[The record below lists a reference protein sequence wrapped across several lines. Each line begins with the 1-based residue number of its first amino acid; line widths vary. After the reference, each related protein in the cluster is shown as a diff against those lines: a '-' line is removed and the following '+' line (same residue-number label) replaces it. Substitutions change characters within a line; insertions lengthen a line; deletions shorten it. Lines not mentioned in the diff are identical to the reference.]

1 MENDNNLDDIL
12 SAVDE
17 NSENTE
23 TDNNQNVNVDA
34 VLYSFLIALQGI
46 TTIISEHTKLQSV
59 ALTDNDVSTLKSAL
73 KPFVNQ
79 IMKLVD
85 IIIYLPL
92 ITFIIGYTLRILDEI
107 KTKRKLKKQDNNQTE
122 IVR

>member
-23 TDNNQNVNVDA
+23 TDNNQNFNVDA

-46 TTIISEHTKLQSV
+46 TTVISEHTKLQ
-59 ALTDNDVSTLKSAL
+59 
-73 KPFVNQ
+73 
-79 IMKLVD
+79 
-85 IIIYLPL
+85 
-92 ITFIIGYTLRILDEI
+92 
-107 KTKRKLKKQDNNQTE
+107 
-122 IVR
+122 

>member
-1 MENDNNLDDIL
+1 
-12 SAVDE
+12 
-17 NSENTE
+17 
-23 TDNNQNVNVDA
+23 
-34 VLYSFLIALQGI
+34 
-46 TTIISEHTKLQSV
+46 
-59 ALTDNDVSTLKSAL
+59 
-73 KPFVNQ
+73 
-79 IMKLVD
+79 MKLVD

>member
-1 MENDNNLDDIL
+1 MENNNLDDIL
-12 SAVDE
+12 SAVD
-17 NSENTE
+17 ENTE

-46 TTIISEHTKLQSV
+46 TTVISEHTKLQSV

-92 ITFIIGYTLRILDEI
+92 ITFSIGYTLRILDEI
-107 KTKRKLKKQDNNQTE
+107 KTKRKLKKQDDNQTE